1 MSHRQR
7 IMIIAGTRPEGIK
20 MAPVWCQLRD
30 MPEAFEPPIF
40 CSTGQHEAMLD
51 SVLDLFGVTVDHR
64 LHLLAERP
72 SLVQL
77 ASLAIAR
84 IAQAIETSRPDWV
97 LCQGDTT
104 SAMCGAIAAFCM
116 GVKVGHVEAGLRT
129 YDRRQPYPEEVN
141 RRIIAPTADLHF
153 APTTAAR
160 DNLLGERIDPAS
172 IFVTGNT
179 VIDAVR
185 AVVRLP
191 DLDAR
196 VAPIRSWYETNV
208 APHAR
213 CIMVTG
219 HRRENWADGLASVM
233 GALRDTVRRNPDV
246 VAVYPVHLNPLVQE
260 IATRELAGQD
270 RIHLIPPQDYA
281 SFTWL
286 MSRCHLLLTDSGGVQ
301 EEGPGLGKPV
311 LVFRNVTERPEG
323 IAAGTA
329 ILVGTDPVRITA
341 EIQRLL
347 DDSDAYRQ
355 MAQATNPYGDGS
367 ASRQIAEALV
377 RYGASPAA

>member
-1 MSHRQR
+1 MNHPTR
-7 IMIIAGTRPEGIK
+7 IMIVAGTRPEGIK
-20 MAPVWCQLRD
+20 MAPVWCQLRA
-30 MPEAFEPPIF
+30 MPDCFAPPIF

-51 SVLDLFGVTVDHR
+51 SVLELFGVTVDHR
-64 LHLLAERP
+64 LHLRAERP

-84 IAQAIETSRPDWV
+84 ISQAIETSRPDWV

-104 SAMCGAIAAFCM
+104 SAMCAAIAAFCM

-129 YDRRQPYPEEVN
+129 YDRHQPFPEEVN
-141 RRIIAPTADLHF
+141 RRIIAPAADLHF
-153 APTTAAR
+153 APTTASR
-160 DNLLGERIDPAS
+160 DNLLAERIDPAS
-172 IFVTGNT
+172 IVVTGNT
-179 VIDAVR
+179 VIDAVQ

-196 VAPIRSWYETNV
+196 VAPIRNWYEEHV
-208 APHAR
+208 GRAR

-219 HRRENWADGLASVM
+219 HRRENWADGLAAVM
-233 GALRDTVRRNPDV
+233 GALRATVRRNPDV

-260 IATRELAGQD
+260 IANRELAGQD

-286 MSRCHLLLTDSGGVQ
+286 MSRCDLLLTDSGGVQ

-329 ILVGTDPVRITA
+329 LLVGTDPARISA

-347 DDSDAYRQ
+347 DDSEAYRR

-367 ASRQIAEALV
+367 ASLRIAEALV
-377 RYGASPAA
+377 RYRASTAA

>member
-1 MSHRQR
+1 MQ
-7 IMIIAGTRPEGIK
+7 
-20 MAPVWCQLRD
+20 
-30 MPEAFEPPIF
+30 
-40 CSTGQHEAMLD
+40 
-51 SVLDLFGVTVDHR
+51 
-64 LHLLAERP
+64 
-72 SLVQL
+72 
-77 ASLAIAR
+77 
-84 IAQAIETSRPDWV
+84 
-97 LCQGDTT
+97 
-104 SAMCGAIAAFCM
+104 
-116 GVKVGHVEAGLRT
+116 
-129 YDRRQPYPEEVN
+129 
-141 RRIIAPTADLHF
+141 
-153 APTTAAR
+153 
-160 DNLLGERIDPAS
+160 
-172 IFVTGNT
+172 
-179 VIDAVR
+179 

-191 DLDAR
+191 DLDQR
-196 VAPIRSWYETNV
+196 VAPIREWYEAHV
-208 APHAR
+208 GPQAR

-329 ILVGTDPVRITA
+329 LLVGTDPARITA

-367 ASRQIAEALV
+367 ASLRIADALV
-377 RYGASPAA
+377 RYRASATA

>member
-1 MSHRQR
+1 
-7 IMIIAGTRPEGIK
+7 

-30 MPEAFEPPIF
+30 MPECFAPPIF

-51 SVLDLFGVTVDHR
+51 SVLELFGVTVDHR

-84 IAQAIETSRPDWV
+84 ISQAIETSGPDWV

-104 SAMCGAIAAFCM
+104 SAMCAAIAAFCM

-153 APTTAAR
+153 APTTASR
-160 DNLLGERIDPAS
+160 DNLLAERIDPAS
-172 IFVTGNT
+172 IVVTGNT
-179 VIDAVR
+179 VIDAVQ

-196 VAPIRSWYETNV
+196 VAPIRNWYEAHV
-208 APHAR
+208 GPQAR

-219 HRRENWADGLASVM
+219 HRRENWADGLAAVM
-233 GALRDTVRRNPDV
+233 GALRDTVQRNPDV

-260 IATRELAGQD
+260 IANRELAGQE

-329 ILVGTDPVRITA
+329 ILVGTDPARISA

-347 DDSDAYRQ
+347 DDPDAYGR
-355 MAQATNPYGDGS
+355 MARATNPYGDGS
-367 ASRQIAEALV
+367 ASLRIAAALLKYEA
-377 RYGASPAA
+377 PAA

>member
-1 MSHRQR
+1 MPRR
-7 IMIIAGTRPEGIK
+7 LKVLIVAGTRPEGIK

-51 SVLDLFGVTVDHR
+51 SVLNLFGVTVDHR

-77 ASLAIAR
+77 TSLAISR
-84 IAQAIETSRPDWV
+84 IAQTIELSSPDWV

-153 APTTAAR
+153 APTTTAR
-160 DNLLGERIDPAS
+160 DNLLAERIDPPA
-172 IFVTGNT
+172 ILVTGNT

-196 VAPIRSWYETNV
+196 VAPIRAWYEEHV
-208 APHAR
+208 GQAR

-219 HRRENWADGLASVM
+219 HRRENWADGLAAVM
-233 GALRDTVRRNPDV
+233 GALRDTVQRNPDV

-270 RIHLIPPQDYA
+270 RIHLVPPQDYA
-281 SFTWL
+281 SFTWM

-329 ILVGTDPVRITA
+329 ILVGTDPARISA
-341 EIQRLL
+341 EVQRLL
-347 DDSDAYRQ
+347 DDSDAYRK

-367 ASRQIAEALV
+367 ASLQIAEALV
-377 RYGASPAA
+377 RYGTSPAA

>member
-1 MSHRQR
+1 MSAPLR
-7 IMIIAGTRPEGIK
+7 IMLVAGTRPEGIK
-20 MAPVWCQLRD
+20 LAPVWSRIRD
-30 MPEAFEPPIF
+30 MPEAFAPPVF
-40 CSTGQHEAMLD
+40 CATGQHEAMLD

-64 LHLLAERP
+64 LHLLAGRP
-72 SLVQL
+72 SLVTL

-84 IAQAIETSRPDWV
+84 IAEAIGIARPDWV

-104 SAMCGAIAAFCM
+104 SAMAAAIAAFMM

-129 YDRRQPYPEEVN
+129 YDRRQPFPEEVN

-153 APTTAAR
+153 APTTASR
-160 DNLLGERIDPAS
+160 DNLLAERIDPAS
-172 IFVTGNT
+172 IVVTGNT

-191 DLDAR
+191 DLDTR
-196 VAPIRSWYETNV
+196 VAPIRAWYEAHV
-208 APHAR
+208 GPSSR
-213 CIMVTG
+213 SILVTG
-219 HRRENWADGLASVM
+219 HRRENWADGLAAVT
-233 GALRDTVRRNPDV
+233 GALRETVRRNPDV
-246 VAVYPVHLNPLVQE
+246 VAIYPVHLNPLVQE
-260 IATRELAGQD
+260 IANRELAGQE

-286 MSRCHLLLTDSGGVQ
+286 MARCHLLLTDSGGVQ

-329 ILVGTDPVRITA
+329 ILVGTDPARISA

-347 DDSDAYRQ
+347 DDPAAYGR
-355 MAQATNPYGDGS
+355 MARATNPYGDGS
-367 ASRQIAEALV
+367 ASLRIAEALV
-377 RYGASPAA
+377 RYGESPAS